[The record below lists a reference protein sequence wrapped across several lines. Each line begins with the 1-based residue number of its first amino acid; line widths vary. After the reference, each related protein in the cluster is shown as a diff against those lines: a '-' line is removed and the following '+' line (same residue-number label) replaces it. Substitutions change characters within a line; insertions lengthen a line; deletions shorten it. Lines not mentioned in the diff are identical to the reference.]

1 MHECVHAWTD
11 RRTCTCAHACLTHVQ
26 RVRHTVGNVTAAQ
39 SGPCGRSSAER
50 PTVLARYG
58 PRVVRKCAHDLCT
71 DMDPSRG
78 PMMSR
83 VVRCETEPHVWHNQ
97 KQRGKG
103 RFGQQWVQSCM
114 PVPGGQ
120 QSESVNPQV
129 PTSND
134 GNSKLQGMPQPTTA
148 ILRCKGMTD
157 VATKQVWP
165 EAATE
170 KTASAVALVL
180 CGATQRRCDVVR
192 CSAAWCAAVLDMHTC
207 PSIPGKMS

>member
-78 PMMSR
+78 PMSSELCG
-83 VVRCETEPHVWHNQ
+83 V
-97 KQRGKG
+97 KQSPMCGTTKSNEGKG
-103 RFGQQWVQSCM
+103 GLVSSGYKAVCPCREGNNRRVSTHKFPHPMTAIQSCK
-114 PVPGGQ
+114 VCHSQ
-120 QSESVNPQV
+120 RLQSF
-129 PTSND
+129 
-134 GNSKLQGMPQPTTA
+134 
-148 ILRCKGMTD
+148 
-157 VATKQVWP
+157 
-165 EAATE
+165 AA
-170 KTASAVALVL
+170 KV
-180 CGATQRRCDVVR
+180 
-192 CSAAWCAAVLDMHTC
+192 
-207 PSIPGKMS
+207 